1 MQEKVQRLDFS
12 GSSNIGAFCRVTDYW
27 LMQSA
32 SSAPTQRALKALFEM
47 PPIITTL
54 GGSTLV
60 GILSSG
66 NVNGLL
72 VPHFTLDEE
81 IEALRSSLDC
91 SIVPLESRLT
101 ALGNLILVNDK
112 AALVSN
118 EFTKEE
124 VRVIHDALGVEVKA
138 GTVAGSHLIGSYC
151 TVTNRG
157 LLAHTG
163 VSDSEL
169 KDLADYFGVPADVS
183 TINCGVPYVSIG
195 LLATSRAAGAGF
207 ETTGPELMRISEA
220 LFT

>member
-27 LMQSA
+27 LLQS
-32 SSAPTQRALKALFEM
+32 SRSESTQRAIEALFEM
-47 PPIITTL
+47 PLNIITL

-60 GILSSG
+60 GILSAG

-81 IEALRSSLDC
+81 LEVLRSVLNC
-91 SIVPLESRLT
+91 TIVSLESRLT
-101 ALGNLILVNDK
+101 ALGNLILANDK
-112 AALVSN
+112 AALVSSD
-118 EFTKEE
+118 FTKEE
-124 VRVIHDALGVEVKA
+124 VQVIHDTLGVEVEV
-138 GTVAGSHLIGSYC
+138 GTVAGSKLVGSFC

-157 LLAHTG
+157 LLAHISA
-163 VSDSEL
+163 SDSEL
-169 KDLADYFGVPADVS
+169 EHLANLFGVSADVS

-195 LLATSRAAGAGF
+195 LLANSRAAAAGF
-207 ETTGPELMRISEA
+207 ETTGPELMRISET

>member
-1 MQEKVQRLDFS
+1 MQGKVQRLDFS

-27 LMQSA
+27 LMQAA
-32 SSAPTQRALKALFEM
+32 STEPTQRALEALFEV
-47 PPIITTL
+47 PHLISTL

-72 VPHFTLDEE
+72 VPHFTFDNE
-81 IEALRSSLDC
+81 IRVLRSELDC
-91 SIVPLESRLT
+91 SIVPLKSRLT
-101 ALGNLILVNDK
+101 ALGNLILANDK
-112 AALVSN
+112 AALVSR

-124 VRVIHDALGVEVKA
+124 VQVIRDVLGVEVEV
-138 GTVAGSHLIGSYC
+138 GTVAGSNLVGSYC

-157 LLAHTG
+157 LLAHIGVTG
-163 VSDSEL
+163 SEL
-169 KDLADYFGVPADVS
+169 EHLADYFGVPADVS

-195 LLATSRAAGAGF
+195 LLATSHAAAAGF

>member
-1 MQEKVQRLDFS
+1 MQGKVQRLDFT

-27 LMQSA
+27 LLQA
-32 SSAPTQRALKALFEM
+32 LSSESTQHAFEALFGM

-81 IEALRSSLDC
+81 INALSSSLNC
-91 SIVPLESRLT
+91 SIVSLKSRLT

-112 AALVSN
+112 AALVSSG
-118 EFTKEE
+118 FTKEE
-124 VRVIHDALGVEVKA
+124 VHTIQDALGVEVEV
-138 GTVAGSHLIGSYC
+138 GTVAGSKLVGSFC

-163 VSDSEL
+163 VSESEL
-169 KDLADYFGVPADVS
+169 EHLADFFGVSADVS

-195 LLATSRAAGAGF
+195 LLATSHAAAAGF
-207 ETTGPELMRISEA
+207 ETTGPELMRLSET
-220 LFT
+220 LFE